1 VVATLVVATIA
12 GLLHLASSPSGPDFA
27 PGTD

>member
-1 VVATLVVATIA
+1 LVVATIA
-12 GLLHLASSPSGPDFA
+12 GLLHLARTPAGADFA